1 MTQGNS
7 VNVKLTNSQLNKLK
21 SATKTETGIALR
33 SKSNLIG
40 NSNDEVAFS
49 YKLLLTNTQA
59 ANLRKAHVNNLPANI
74 KLSKTQLSKTV
85 QASGFLGRI
94 LGSLLKIGIQ

>member
-7 VNVKLTNSQLNKLK
+7 VNVKSTNSQLNKLK
-21 SATKTETGIALR
+21 SATKAETGIALR
-33 SKSNLIG
+33 SKANLIG

-49 YKLLLTNTQA
+49 CKLLLTNTQA

-74 KLSKTQLSKTV
+74 KL
-85 QASGFLGRI
+85 
-94 LGSLLKIGIQ
+94 